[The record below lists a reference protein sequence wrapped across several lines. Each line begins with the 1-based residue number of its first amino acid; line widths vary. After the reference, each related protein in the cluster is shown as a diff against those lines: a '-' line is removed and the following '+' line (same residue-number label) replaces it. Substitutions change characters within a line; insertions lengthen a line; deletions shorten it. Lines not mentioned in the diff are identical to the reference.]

1 MKIVFLCS
9 SLEQGRDGV
18 GDYTLRLSAALI
30 KLGHLVTAISINDKF
45 ISSEIIGAQLV
56 DGIEIQVIRLPHS
69 WSRNKGF
76 KSAKVWITN
85 LNPDWVSIQFVIFAF
100 DNKGLPF
107 FIAAHFKKI
116 TEGRLCHIMF
126 HELWVGIH
134 TNSSL
139 KFFLWGQLQMQI
151 IKKLLLKLKPSVIHT
166 NTHLYKNKL
175 ATLGF
180 SAAYLPL
187 FGNIPVR
194 NLPPEIKQISSGN
207 LLELV
212 LFGTIHP
219 SVIVKEFL
227 KEFLLYSWQN
237 NKIFLVT
244 ILGRTGPEVNSWT
257 TACKELG
264 VSYVL
269 TGELTTTK
277 ISEILSASTIGIST
291 TPIEFAE
298 KSGTIAA
305 MREHGLPVIC
315 ISDATPL
322 NLINNFSPPEGVY
335 NYISGNLIELLGN
348 LHNLP
353 RSLQIN
359 QISLQLEKA
368 FMDNS

>member
-9 SLEQGRDGV
+9 CLEQGRDGV
-18 GDYTLRLSAALI
+18 GDYTLRFSAALI
-30 KLGHLVTAISINDKF
+30 KLGHSVTAISLNDKF
-45 ISSEIIGAQLV
+45 VSSEIIGSQLV
-56 DGIEIQVIRLPHS
+56 DGIEIRVIRLPHF

-76 KSAKVWITN
+76 KSAKIWITN

-107 FIAAHFKKI
+107 FLAHHFKKI

-139 KFFLWGQLQMQI
+139 KFFLWGKLQMQI
-151 IKKLLLKLKPSVIHT
+151 IKKLILKLKPSVIHT

-175 ATLGF
+175 LTLGF
-180 SAAYLPL
+180 PAAYLPL
-187 FGNIPVR
+187 FGNIPAV
-194 NLPPEIKQISSGN
+194 NLPTEIKQISSEN
-207 LLELV
+207 VLELV
-212 LFGTIHP
+212 LFGTIHAV
-219 SVIVKEFL
+219 VIVKEFL
-227 KEFLLYSWQN
+227 KEFLLYSRQL
-237 NKIFLVT
+237 NKSLMVT
-244 ILGRTGPEVNSWT
+244 ILGHTGPEVSIWIT
-257 TACKELG
+257 SLTELS

-269 TGELTTTK
+269 TGELSTTK

-315 ISDATPL
+315 VSDATPL

-335 NYISGNLIELLGN
+335 NYFSDSLIELLGN

-353 RSLQIN
+353 HSLQIH

-368 FMDNS
+368 FIENS